1 MAKIIIGKEYE
12 RAFES
17 ICRLVGSGCIPPEIV
32 KSANGREIVT
42 DAYTFRIGNIG
53 EIYAED
59 IVKVCDIIRS
69 FLEKHGCLDTDK
81 DLSCAG

>member
-42 DAYTFRIGNIG
+42 DAYTFEYAGDEKGLNVEGGGAAAAGMTALRICFFIARTP
-53 EIYAED
+53 YSQSPA
-59 IVKVCDIIRS
+59 
-69 FLEKHGCLDTDK
+69 
-81 DLSCAG
+81 

>member
-1 MAKIIIGKEYE
+1 M
-12 RAFES
+12 
-17 ICRLVGSGCIPPEIV
+17 
-32 KSANGREIVT
+32 T
-42 DAYTFRIGNIG
+42 DADTFRIGNIG
-53 EIYAED
+53 EIYEED